1 MQGRAFGDGTVPKP
15 VGMSLPGM
23 GEAGRPLRVERRRMS
38 RAVRFLLMWGT
49 PIAIGLFLGSV
60 GCRSSHPTVASGAA
74 GVTRAA
80 QPSR

>member
-1 MQGRAFGDGTVPKP
+1 
-15 VGMSLPGM
+15 
-23 GEAGRPLRVERRRMS
+23 MS

>member
-1 MQGRAFGDGTVPKP
+1 MPKP

-23 GEAGRPLRVERRRMS
+23 GKTERPLRVERPLMS

-49 PIAIGLFLGSV
+49 PIAIGVFLGSV
-60 GCRSSHPTVASGAA
+60 GCRSSRPALASGPA

-80 QPSR
+80 HPSR